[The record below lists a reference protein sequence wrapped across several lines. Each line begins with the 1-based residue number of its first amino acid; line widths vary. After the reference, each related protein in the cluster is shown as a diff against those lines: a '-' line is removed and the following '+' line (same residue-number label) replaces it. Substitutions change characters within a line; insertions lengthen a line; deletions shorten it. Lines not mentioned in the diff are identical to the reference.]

1 MIPHGAAPQTVREL
15 YDAYRVRRLRNA
27 AANTMHKFDVAIR
40 QFERELGR
48 QATLADLNDD
58 TVGAVLAAWGK
69 SHRSKHTSNGY
80 GAKLMALWRF
90 ACRRGWLTEW
100 PEGDW
105 KLYAPKPVPRA
116 WTQDDLGRLYAQL
129 AKQTG
134 FIGAVPAH
142 AWWLA
147 LHSVLFDT
155 GERVGAVLS
164 LLWEDVDLAA
174 NSILIRGENRKGDAD
189 DKLYFL
195 HAETTA
201 RLSAMREPKR
211 EKVFPLP
218 ITMGALLWR
227 YKRILE
233 GAGLDAGRK
242 SKFHRMRKTVA
253 SHIAAAKGREQAS
266 EALDHKDPSV
276 TAAYIDP
283 SICPGVRPAE
293 VLWRPG
299 EPG

>member
-1 MIPHGAAPQTVREL
+1 MIPQQAAPQTVREL
-15 YDAYRVRRLRNA
+15 YESYRVRRLRNA

-40 QFERELGR
+40 AFERELGR
-48 QATLADLNDD
+48 EATLGDLNDD

-69 SHRSKHTSNGY
+69 STRSRHTINGY
-80 GAKLMALWRF
+80 GAKVMALWRYG
-90 ACRRGWLTEW
+90 CRRGWLKEW

-134 FIGAVPAH
+134 FIGGIPAPD
-142 AWWLA
+142 WWLG

-164 LLWEDVDLAA
+164 LLWADVDLGAR
-174 NSILIRGENRKGDAD
+174 SILIRGENRKGDAD

-195 HAETTA
+195 HEDTTA
-201 RLSAMREPKR
+201 RLTAIREPKR
-211 EKVFPLP
+211 DRVFALP

-233 GAGLDAGRK
+233 AAGLDSSRK

-253 SHIAAAKGREQAS
+253 SHIAVAKGREQAS

-293 VLWRPG
+293 VLWRPK
-299 EPG
+299 PP